1 MKNVVLAF
9 ALCLSCA
16 LSVFAQNDSVPNII
30 HYQGQLR
37 EGNLR
42 YEGSAIFRFAIIDNT
57 TPKPLIL
64 WSNDGTQTGKTAD
77 NVPLA
82 GVTLAVSKGLFDVR
96 LGDAGVAGM
105 SPIPVQL
112 FANKIIYLRVW
123 FQKNISSD
131 IELLSPDARL
141 VAVPFAFR
149 SGSING
155 KDIDDSSIPMGKL
168 GRESV
173 GPENEG
179 RSNTIQSVC
188 FNAEVSPSSS
198 YVIYNVPA
206 GKTFV
211 LTDIYIANAA
221 NYCIWTITDHATSHQ
236 KQNIKWELDA
246 RLPNSIQNAH
256 YSFRAGI
263 RFESPKVVAI
273 FPQNAVPSVPIRG
286 TISGFEFTT
295 PTN

>member
-1 MKNVVLAF
+1 MRKYLLAL
-9 ALCLSCA
+9 ALCLGCA
-16 LSVFAQNDSVPNII
+16 LIVSAQSDSVPNII

-57 TPKPLIL
+57 SPKPLIL

-82 GVTLAVSKGLFDVR
+82 GVTLTVSKGLFDVR
-96 LGDAGVAGM
+96 LGDAAIAGM
-105 SPIPVQL
+105 NTVPVSL

-123 FQKNISSD
+123 FQKNTSSA
-131 IELLSPDARL
+131 IELLLPDARL
-141 VAVPFAFR
+141 VTVPFAFR

-155 KDIDDSSIPMGKL
+155 KDIDESSIPMGKL

-179 RSNTIQSVC
+179 RSNTIQSFC
-188 FNAEVSPSSS
+188 FDVTVSPSSS
-198 YVIYNVPA
+198 AVLYAVPT

-211 LTDIYIANAA
+211 ITDIFLANAS
-221 NYCIWTITDHATSHQ
+221 NNCLWTITDHSTSHQ
-236 KQNIKWELDA
+236 RQNIKWEIDA
-246 RLPNSIQNAH
+246 RLPSSMQNWS
-256 YSFRAGI
+256 YSFKAGI
-263 RFESPKVVAI
+263 RFVSPAVVAI
-273 FPQNAVPSVPIRG
+273 YPQDASQSLRIRG
-286 TISGFEFTT
+286 TISGFEFNT
-295 PTN
+295 P